1 MVDFM
6 HLVYISSRN
15 VHAGALRDSRATIFW
30 FCSAY
35 ERDLHAAVT
44 SASVHWIPT
53 KEEDNYAGKVV
64 QVVQGVRRHGAAL
77 LTTHNLV
84 ADIRLVYVL
93 FFLSSMAFFHKNLG
107 NRSACYKCEAFFFI
121 VKKALVFSFIVEC
134 REGIWQLGVI

>member
-1 MVDFM
+1 MVSLM
-6 HLVYISSRN
+6 HSVYNSSRN
-15 VHAGALRDSRATIFW
+15 VRAGALRDSRATIFW

-64 QVVQGVRRHGAAL
+64 QMVQGVRREGAAL

-84 ADIRLVYVL
+84 TDITFYI
-93 FFLSSMAFFHKNLG
+93 SCQAFFHKKMGKTDQYVTNV
-107 NRSACYKCEAFFFI
+107 KHFFI
-121 VKKALVFSFIVEC
+121 VKKGTCFFIY
-134 REGIWQLGVI
+134 RGV